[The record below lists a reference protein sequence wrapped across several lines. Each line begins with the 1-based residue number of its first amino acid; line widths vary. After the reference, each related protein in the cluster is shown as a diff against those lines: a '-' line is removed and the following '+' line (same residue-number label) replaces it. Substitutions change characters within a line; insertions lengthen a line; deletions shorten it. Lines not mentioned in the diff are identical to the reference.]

1 MPTMRNFGRPGR
13 TTGFTLLEL
22 LVVLAVAAIAVSVV
36 GGGAQAYL
44 ERARYQSAVR
54 DVGSQLKHARSVSID
69 QGRAVV
75 VTYEPQRRRLSAGAI
90 TLVDLPP
97 GVDVR
102 WKRVDGAPGPG
113 VSGVEPLFIFSPD
126 GFARGGQFEVLRAGR
141 GVQFGVNWLLGTV
154 ESATVTG
161 GA

>member
-1 MPTMRNFGRPGR
+1 MMRALLRHPR
-13 TTGFTLLEL
+13 ATGFTLLEL
-22 LVVLAVAAIAVSVV
+22 MVVLAVAAIAVSVV

-54 DVGSQLKHARSVSID
+54 DVTSQLKHARAVSID

-75 VTYEPQRRRLSAGAI
+75 VNYQPQLHRLSAGDI

-97 GVDVR
+97 ALEIS

-113 VSGVEPLFIFSPD
+113 VSGVEPIFVFSPD
-126 GFARGGQFEVLRAGR
+126 GFARGGQFAVMRAGR
-141 GVQFGVNWLLGTV
+141 GVQFGVNWLLGTI

>member
-1 MPTMRNFGRPGR
+1 MNRPIAR
-13 TTGFTLLEL
+13 PARAAGFTLLEL
-22 LVVLAVAAIAVSVV
+22 IVVLAVAAIAVSVV

-44 ERARYQSAVR
+44 ERARYQKAVR
-54 DVGSQLKHARSVSID
+54 DVTSQLKHARAVSID
-69 QGRAVV
+69 QGQPVV
-75 VTYEPQRRRLSAGAI
+75 VTYQPQLHRLSAGDL

-97 GVDVR
+97 ALEVR
-102 WKRVDGAPGPG
+102 WTRVAGAPGVG
-113 VSGVEPLFIFSPD
+113 TSGVEPIFVFSPD
-126 GFARGGQFEVLRAGR
+126 GYARGGELAVLRAGR